1 MRFMKRFGDKF
12 LYGYF
17 IRFFLVGGAALSC
30 SLAGFYLLVDQA
42 GISYLSAT
50 ALLFF
55 VVNFFSFLL
64 NKYFTF
70 RTESIHLPREMGRYY
85 AIMASSFVLNLISMF
100 LLVDV
105 FGVWYIAASVI
116 TAFLMMWYNF
126 CWSYFWGFGKGI

>member
-12 LYGYF
+12 PYGYF
-17 IRFFLVGGAALSC
+17 IRFLLVGGTALSC

-42 GISYLSAT
+42 GISYLLAT
-50 ALLFF
+50 AILFF

-70 RTESIHLPREMGRYY
+70 RTESVHFLREMGRYY

-105 FGVWYIAASVI
+105 LGLWYITASVI

-126 CWSYFWGFGKGI
+126 CWSYFWGFGKDI

>member
-1 MRFMKRFGDKF
+1 MKRFGDKF
-12 LYGYF
+12 LYRYF